1 MSSARSGSSESLLP
15 DPGLFARFTEEAR
28 GVLAAAQRAAQRFRS
43 ADIRSE
49 HLLFALVSAQ
59 QTIAARALASLGLD
73 RAQFLFEQALQW
85 NQPWWSEGGTTRP
98 KGKAPQLTAETKAI
112 IERAVAEVRTRQQC
126 EIGPEHLLLGVLDE
140 PDCAASQFLVLRGFL
155 IERIRAQVDELMV
168 QPPRPAAATGGAKSN
183 VVTCRLDDATLDA
196 VDSLVEAGIRSS
208 RSDAVAWLIGAGI
221 EAHRALFEGVQA
233 TVTAIREL
241 RAEAAHIARSP
252 AASHVAPPAA
262 SVPAEEEQT

>member
-15 DPGLFARFTEEAR
+15 DSDLFGRFTEDAR
-28 GVLAAAQRAAQRFRS
+28 DVLAAAQRAAQRFRS

-59 QTIAARALASLGLD
+59 GIAARALASLGVD
-73 RAQFLFEQALQW
+73 RTQFLFEQALQW
-85 NQPWWSEGGTTRP
+85 SEGGVTRP
-98 KGKAPQLTAETKAI
+98 KGEAPQLTAETKAI
-112 IERAVAEVRTRQQC
+112 IERAVAEARTHKQR

-140 PDCAASQFLVLRGFL
+140 PDCAASQFLVSRGFL

-168 QPPRPAAATGGAKSN
+168 QPPQPAASTGGAKSN

-221 EAHRALFEGVQA
+221 EAHRALFERVQA

-241 RAEAAHIARSP
+241 RAEAAHIAQSQ
-252 AASHVAPPAA
+252 ATSHVAPPAA
-262 SVPAEEEQT
+262 SVPEEEEEQT